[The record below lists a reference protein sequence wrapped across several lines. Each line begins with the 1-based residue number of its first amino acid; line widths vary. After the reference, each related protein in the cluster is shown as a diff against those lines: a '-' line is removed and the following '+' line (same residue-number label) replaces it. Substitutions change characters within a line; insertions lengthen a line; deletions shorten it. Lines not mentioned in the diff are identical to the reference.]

1 MNKLDSKYSLP
12 KNFTT
17 SINAVKDV
25 LNLPI
30 STIKNELRKNNYFI
44 GDDSSNCIDE
54 KMLERFAELYKNYME
69 RKKKG
74 LI

>member
-1 MNKLDSKYSLP
+1 MILDYICNMNKLNSKYSLP

-30 STIKNELRKNNYFI
+30 STIKNELRKNNL
-44 GDDSSNCIDE
+44 SATE
-54 KMLERFAELYKNYME
+54 QK
-69 RKKKG
+69 
-74 LI
+74 